1 VGFGDVTF
9 SQYFLAGM
17 IASGVLYTSFQ
28 NLAIAIPMERE
39 DGTLKRLQGLPM
51 PKASYFLGKVG
62 LVFVAYIAQVIVLLI
77 VGVLFYGIDL
87 PSSAGKWLTFA
98 WVSVLGLLS
107 CTLLGLAF
115 SVVPKQGRGASA
127 IVAPIVLVLQFTSGV
142 FFVFNQLPSWM
153 QNFASIFPLKWLTQA
168 MRYVFL
174 PDGAS
179 AIEVSGSWQLGL
191 CALVLIGWTIGGFVL
206 AMLVFRWTPRG
217 SS

>member
-1 VGFGDVTF
+1 
-9 SQYFLAGM
+9 
-17 IASGVLYTSFQ
+17 
-28 NLAIAIPMERE
+28 
-39 DGTLKRLQGLPM
+39 
-51 PKASYFLGKVG
+51 
-62 LVFVAYIAQVIVLLI
+62 
-77 VGVLFYGIDL
+77 
-87 PSSAGKWLTFA
+87 
-98 WVSVLGLLS
+98 
-107 CTLLGLAF
+107 
-115 SVVPKQGRGASA
+115 
-127 IVAPIVLVLQFTSGV
+127 
-142 FFVFNQLPSWM
+142 M